1 MVRGGSITMSTSTF
15 SYATISSTPAIICEA
30 ATFVSVRWDKE
41 LLSRDSTSASTRT
54 PTYII
59 YASERNEDGKAK
71 VGALAP
77 V

>member
-1 MVRGGSITMSTSTF
+1 MSTSI
-15 SYATISSTPAIICEA
+15 SSCATISSTPAIICEA
-30 ATFVSVRWDKE
+30 VTSVSVRWDKE

-71 VGALAP
+71 VGAP
-77 V
+77 VLE